1 MYGVTPITPGS
12 SAEEGLGTTPLS
24 DPTLE
29 TDAMRAA
36 AAYLAEIIDAMQ
48 TVESESEVEAQAQ
61 ASAAAAAA
69 AAAAEAAE
77 AAEATGGLKIGA
89 EEGAGA
95 GAGAAGV
102 KVASGEAEFRRIMAE
117 AYHGTRRNIVEAQHA
132 RILAMLTHQH
142 T

>member
-1 MYGVTPITPGS
+1 
-12 SAEEGLGTTPLS
+12 
-24 DPTLE
+24 
-29 TDAMRAA
+29 MRAA

-61 ASAAAAAA
+61 ASAAA
-69 AAAAEAAE
+69 E

-102 KVASGEAEFRRIMAE
+102 EVASGEAEFRRIMAE

>member
-1 MYGVTPITPGS
+1 
-12 SAEEGLGTTPLS
+12 
-24 DPTLE
+24 
-29 TDAMRAA
+29 MRAA

-61 ASAAAAAA
+61 ASAAA
-69 AAAAEAAE
+69 E

-95 GAGAAGV
+95 GAGATGV
-102 KVASGEAEFRRIMAE
+102 EVASGEAEFRRIMAE

>member
-29 TDAMRAA
+29 TNAMRAA

-61 ASAAAAAA
+61 ASAAAA

>member
-1 MYGVTPITPGS
+1 
-12 SAEEGLGTTPLS
+12 
-24 DPTLE
+24 
-29 TDAMRAA
+29 MRAA

-61 ASAAAAAA
+61 ASAAA
-69 AAAAEAAE
+69 E

-95 GAGAAGV
+95 GAGATGV
-102 KVASGEAEFRRIMAE
+102 EVASGEAEFRRVMAE

>member
-1 MYGVTPITPGS
+1 
-12 SAEEGLGTTPLS
+12 
-24 DPTLE
+24 
-29 TDAMRAA
+29 MRAA

-69 AAAAEAAE
+69 EADEAAE

-95 GAGAAGV
+95 GAGATGV
-102 KVASGEAEFRRIMAE
+102 EVASGEAEFRRIMAE

>member
-69 AAAAEAAE
+69 EAAEAE

>member
-1 MYGVTPITPGS
+1 
-12 SAEEGLGTTPLS
+12 
-24 DPTLE
+24 
-29 TDAMRAA
+29 MRAA

-61 ASAAAAAA
+61 ASAA

>member
-29 TDAMRAA
+29 TNAMRAA

-61 ASAAAAAA
+61 ASAAA
-69 AAAAEAAE
+69 E

-95 GAGAAGV
+95 GAGATGV
-102 KVASGEAEFRRIMAE
+102 EVASGEAEFRRIMAE